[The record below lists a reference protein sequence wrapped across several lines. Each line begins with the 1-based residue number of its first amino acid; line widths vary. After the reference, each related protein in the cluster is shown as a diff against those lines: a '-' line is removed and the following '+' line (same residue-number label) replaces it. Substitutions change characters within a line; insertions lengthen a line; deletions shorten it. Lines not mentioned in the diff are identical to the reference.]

1 VITSE
6 QGQLLINKVMT
17 FTSLA
22 SHLCVEIL
30 GEIYVIVNV
39 LWSVVQSLCRCVQI
53 EGLGFQS
60 NVKNVFVKAA

>member
-1 VITSE
+1 
-6 QGQLLINKVMT
+6 MT